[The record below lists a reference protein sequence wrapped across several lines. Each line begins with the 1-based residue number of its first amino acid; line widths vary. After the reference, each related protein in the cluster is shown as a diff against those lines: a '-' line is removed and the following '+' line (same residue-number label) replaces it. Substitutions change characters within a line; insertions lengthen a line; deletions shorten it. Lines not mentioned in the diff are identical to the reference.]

1 MSVPPS
7 YQGYPAYTQLY
18 VRIDMVRHGKP
29 TTYQWDY
36 QSFLSNHIDLPTDER
51 LRRWRAYAL
60 GMVERKSTT
69 NFLIGEQQNLKIFS
83 SVNSRCCR
91 SPMIETLVT
100 APEWFVSSYLKG

>member
-7 YQGYPAYTQLY
+7 YQGYPAYTQHY